1 MLRRPP
7 RSTRTDTL
15 FPYTTLFRSSRLLV
29 DGDGL
34 HALPG
39 LHLDAHYL
47 ALERARPDRLLRARK
62 RLQRIGVLLLAG
74 KLVFARRV
82 LGKGAHGFP
91 WRVGVLEPVHHHRV
105 TDAVMDEA
113 RARAVIRKRIRSEEN
128 TSEHQ

>member
-34 HALPG
+34 HDLPG

-74 KLVFARRV
+74 KLVFAHRV

-105 TDAVMDEA
+105 DDALMDDPP
-113 RARAVIRKRIRSEEN
+113 ARAVLRPRLRRVR
-128 TSEHQ
+128 T